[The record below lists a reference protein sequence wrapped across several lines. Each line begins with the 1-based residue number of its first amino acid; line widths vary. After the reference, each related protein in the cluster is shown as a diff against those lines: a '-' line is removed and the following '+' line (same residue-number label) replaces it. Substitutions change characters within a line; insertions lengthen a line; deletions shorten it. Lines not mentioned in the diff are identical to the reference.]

1 MEPQQDDQN
10 KIDEECVATVLTG
23 PVQAMLKAREMGML
37 GRRSLRRPAPAPPAA
52 SRPLEDQA
60 ESVAS
65 PTCGD
70 ASLNVGYVQVSC
82 HVCLK
87 KDPLHLPVSIVK
99 TFFTK
104 KIEQNSANYEKPN

>member
-37 GRRSLRRPAPAPPAA
+37 GRRSLRRPAPAPPA

-70 ASLNVGYVQVSC
+70 ASLNVGYVQVSS
-82 HVCLK
+82 HVCLS
-87 KDPLHLPVSIVK
+87 PQV
-99 TFFTK
+99 F
-104 KIEQNSANYEKPN
+104 